1 MLSEKIREWLG
12 GQAKV
17 EPTGDLRHG
26 DYTTNL
32 AMVLKRDARELVAEL
47 EKTKPPEIARIEVAG
62 PGFINFYLTSEY
74 LQQNLVSIKND
85 YGHGVA
91 LAGQKLMVEYTDP
104 NPFKEFHLGHLM
116 SNAIGETIA
125 RLLESQGAEVIRACY
140 QGDVGL
146 HVAKAIWGALKLKDQ
161 NPNFKWAGV
170 YAAGAQAYESDEA
183 AKAEITEI
191 NKKIYDRSDASI
203 NELYDKGRAWSLAE
217 FEKIYQKLGT
227 KFDTHF
233 FESEMVAPGLKLVRE
248 FLSRGVFEES
258 EGAVVFKGEKFDPK
272 LHTRVYITAQGLPTY
287 ETKELGLHFAKAK
300 KYSPDLSIVITANEQ
315 DAVFKVGLEAFK
327 QIDEKL
333 AAKIKHLS
341 HGVLR
346 LPSGKMSS
354 RTGEVI
360 TAGAIISQLAAA
372 AGERNAELDR
382 SAREEIA
389 VAALKYQIL
398 KQAPGRDVIFDQA
411 KALSLEGDSGP
422 YLQYT
427 AVRAKAVL
435 AKVQNSNAQVQAGE
449 VKAES
454 YLEVVRRLVYFPE
467 LVARAAAELAPQLLV
482 SYLTN
487 LAAAFNHFYATERII
502 GGEYEVQYLELTKA
516 LAQTLIN
523 GLNLLGIA
531 VPERM

>member
-1 MLSEKIREWLG
+1 
-12 GQAKV
+12 
-17 EPTGDLRHG
+17 
-26 DYTTNL
+26 
-32 AMVLKRDARELVAEL
+32 
-47 EKTKPPEIARIEVAG
+47 
-62 PGFINFYLTSEY
+62 
-74 LQQNLVSIKND
+74 
-85 YGHGVA
+85 
-91 LAGQKLMVEYTDP
+91 
-104 NPFKEFHLGHLM
+104 
-116 SNAIGETIA
+116 
-125 RLLESQGAEVIRACY
+125 
-140 QGDVGL
+140 
-146 HVAKAIWGALKLKDQ
+146 
-161 NPNFKWAGV
+161 
-170 YAAGAQAYESDEA
+170 
-183 AKAEITEI
+183 
-191 NKKIYDRSDASI
+191 
-203 NELYDKGRAWSLAE
+203 
-217 FEKIYQKLGT
+217 
-227 KFDTHF
+227 
-233 FESEMVAPGLKLVRE
+233 MVAPGLKLVRE

-372 AGERNAELDR
+372 AGERNAELDQP
-382 SAREEIA
+382 AREEIA

-435 AKVQNSNAQVQAGE
+435 VKVQNSNAQVQAGE
-449 VKAES
+449 VKAEG

-467 LVARAAAELAPQLLV
+467 IVARAAAELAPQLLV